1 MLGYQG
7 NDGPLAHP
15 LHALGDIL
23 TASDTLNT
31 TGTIPTPSIP
41 AVELPPIAMIAM
53 DLDGTILEAGDHIRP
68 EVIAALTALTAQGV
82 RCVTA
87 TGRQAS
93 FQFELFARYEMDPAS
108 GNIMQA
114 LIGDEREI
122 FISRDGEYQSHNA
135 WNDALRERWV
145 GLFPMAW
152 SLLNEAKVEAGR
164 RGWEIEHLQPEEIAF
179 ARGLPTLI
187 CEDAMQ
193 GASLCLWIQEQI
205 DARNLPLATNRN
217 IRLVQIFDIKTG
229 KGPALAELA
238 RMLGIPN
245 NQVLAVGDSSN
256 DYTMLD
262 GRFGFGF
269 RTATLGN
276 AEDELKEIVRATGGY
291 VAEANA
297 GLGTVE
303 AINALT
309 FVTTG

>member
-1 MLGYQG
+1 MTDATTT
-7 NDGPLAHP
+7 NTMPA
-15 LHALGDIL
+15 
-23 TASDTLNT
+23 TADDLSPDEK
-31 TGTIPTPSIP
+31 
-41 AVELPPIAMIAM
+41 AKALPPIAMIAM
-53 DLDGTILEAGDHIRP
+53 DLDGTILEAGEHIRP
-68 EVIAALTALTAQGV
+68 EVVEALTALTAQGV

-93 FQFELFARYEMDPAS
+93 FQFELFARYGMDPAS

-114 LIGDEREI
+114 LIGDERDI
-122 FISRDGEYQSHNA
+122 YFGRDGDYHPHRV
-135 WNDALRERWV
+135 WNDALRVRWV
-145 GLFPMAW
+145 DLFPMAW
-152 SLLNEAKVEAGR
+152 SLLLEAKAEAES

-179 ARGLPTLI
+179 ARGLPTLV
-187 CEDAMQ
+187 CEDAEQ

-205 DARNLPLATNRN
+205 DARGLPLATNRN
-217 IRLVQIFDIKTG
+217 VRLVQIFDIKTG

-238 RMLGIPN
+238 RTLGIPH
-245 NQVLAVGDSSN
+245 NQVLAIGDSSN

-262 GRFGFGF
+262 GRHGFGF

-276 AEDELKEIVRATGGY
+276 AEDELKAIVRATGGY

-309 FVTTG
+309 FVSNV